1 MKKTLISALILT
13 ALFTATGCEDKEAKA
28 TIAQQT
34 QTIAQQTQTIAQ
46 LTAENTQLKA
56 EKEKAEKVIPAIFA
70 EKDVIFEKVE
80 KIKYSKSQ
88 ERLFSSDEVEIDIS
102 LLGLKTNID
111 WLDELLWTELVKN
124 EFGED
129 APKTREQV
137 LAEYKTIWN
146 DVKES
151 LEKEPELGFSRNS
164 WMLFVGQKEKLATFA
179 VRYYSYT
186 GGPHGVGGDEYL
198 TVDMTTHK
206 VLTLSDI
213 IDQKKLPEVKELL
226 WRFYTRSGRIKDE
239 DAFTKKTDFD
249 VSKNFYLAHD
259 GIHFIYHEYEIA
271 SYAEGEQD
279 LVISWGQLQL
289 ENFLMPDFVKQKYYD
304 FGYTEPYA
312 APVKE

>member
-1 MKKTLISALILT
+1 MKKTFISALILT
-13 ALFTATGCEDKEAKA
+13 ARFTVTGCEDKEAKA
-28 TIAQQT
+28 TIE
-34 QTIAQQTQTIAQ
+34 QQTQTIAQ

-56 EKEKAEKVIPAIFA
+56 EKEKAEKVIPAIFP
-70 EKDVIFEKVE
+70 EKDTIFEKVE
-80 KIKYSKSQ
+80 KIKYTKAQ
-88 ERLFSSDEVEIDIS
+88 EHYEVEIDIS

-111 WLDELLWTELVKN
+111 WLDELLWSELVKN
-124 EFGED
+124 EFGEN

-137 LAEYKTIWN
+137 LTEYERILN
-146 DVKES
+146 DVKAS
-151 LEKEPELGFSRNS
+151 LEKEHELGFSRNA

-186 GGPHGVGGDEYL
+186 GGLHGVGGNVYL

-226 WRFYTRSGRIKDE
+226 WNFYTRSGRIKDE

-259 GIHFIYHEYEIA
+259 GIHFIYDEYEIA

-279 LVISWGQLQL
+279 LVISWGLLQL
-289 ENFLMPDFVKQKYYD
+289 ENLLMPDFVKQKYYD
-304 FGYTEPYA
+304 FGYIAPYTT
-312 APVKE
+312 PVEE

>member
-28 TIAQQT
+28 
-34 QTIAQQTQTIAQ
+34 TIAQQTQTIAQ

-80 KIKYSKSQ
+80 TIKYSKSQ
-88 ERLFSSDEVEIDIS
+88 ERWFSIDEGEVSIS

-111 WLDELLWTELVKN
+111 WLDELLWSELVKK
-124 EFGED
+124 EFGEN
-129 APKTREQV
+129 APKTRDQV
-137 LAEYKTIWN
+137 RSEYQTILN
-146 DVKES
+146 DVKAS
-151 LEKEPELGFSRNS
+151 LEKEHELGFSRNA
-164 WMLFVGQKEKLATFA
+164 WMTFVGQKEKLATFA
-179 VRYYSYT
+179 IRYYSYT
-186 GGPHGVGGDEYL
+186 GEPHGVGGSEYL

-213 IDQKKLPEVKELL
+213 IEQKKLPEVKELL
-226 WRFYTRSGRIKDE
+226 WSFYTDDGRIKDE
-239 DAFTKKTDFD
+239 EAFTEKTDFD

-259 GIHFIYHEYEIA
+259 GIHFIYHVYEIA

-279 LVISWGQLQL
+279 LVIPWVWLQRDNL
-289 ENFLMPDFVKQKYYD
+289 LTSDFVKQKYYNL
-304 FGYTEPYA
+304 GYEVPI
-312 APVKE
+312 KE

>member
-1 MKKTLISALILT
+1 MKKTFISALILT

-28 TIAQQT
+28 
-34 QTIAQQTQTIAQ
+34 TIAQQTQTIAQ

-88 ERLFSSDEVEIDIS
+88 ERWFSSDEGEVNIS
-102 LLGLKTNID
+102 LLGLKTNVA
-111 WLDELLWTELVKN
+111 WLNDLLWSELVKN
-124 EFGED
+124 DFGENVS
-129 APKTREQV
+129 KTRDQM
-137 LAEYKTIWN
+137 LSKYKTIWN

-151 LEKEPELGFSRNS
+151 LEKEPELGFSSNT

-179 VRYYSYT
+179 IRYYSYT
-186 GGPHGVGGDEYL
+186 GGAHGLGGSEYL
-198 TVDMTTHK
+198 TIDMTTHK

-213 IDQKKLPEVKELL
+213 IEQKKLPEVKELL
-226 WRFYTRSGRIKDE
+226 WSFYTDYGRIKDE
-239 DAFTKKTDFD
+239 EAFTKKTDFD

-271 SYAEGEQD
+271 SYAAGEQD
-279 LVISWGQLQL
+279 LVIPWVWLQR
-289 ENFLMPDFVKQKYYD
+289 ENLLTSDFVKQKYYD
-304 FGYTEPYA
+304 LGYEV
-312 APVKE
+312 PVKE

>member
-1 MKKTLISALILT
+1 MKKTFISALILT
-13 ALFTATGCEDKEAKA
+13 ALFTVTGCEDKEAKA
-28 TIAQQT
+28 TIE
-34 QTIAQQTQTIAQ
+34 QQTQTIAQ

-56 EKEKAEKVIPAIFA
+56 EKEKAEKVIPAIFP
-70 EKDVIFEKVE
+70 EKDTIFEKVE
-80 KIKYSKSQ
+80 KIKYTKAQ
-88 ERLFSSDEVEIDIS
+88 EHYEVEIDIS

-111 WLDELLWTELVKN
+111 WLDELLWSELVKN
-124 EFGED
+124 EFGEN

-137 LAEYKTIWN
+137 LTEYERILN
-146 DVKES
+146 DVKAS
-151 LEKEPELGFSRNS
+151 LEKEHELGFSRNA

-186 GGPHGVGGDEYL
+186 GGPHGVGGNVYL

-226 WRFYTRSGRIKDE
+226 WNFYTRSGRIKDE

-271 SYAEGEQD
+271 SYAAGEQD
-279 LVISWGQLQL
+279 LVIPWVWLQR
-289 ENFLMPDFVKQKYYD
+289 ENLLTSDFVKQKYYNL
-304 FGYTEPYA
+304 GYEV
-312 APVKE
+312 PVKE

>member
-28 TIAQQT
+28 
-34 QTIAQQTQTIAQ
+34 TIAQQTQTIAQ

-88 ERLFSSDEVEIDIS
+88 ERWFSSDEGEVNIS
-102 LLGLKTNID
+102 LLGLKTNVA
-111 WLDELLWTELVKN
+111 WLNDLLWSELVKN
-124 EFGED
+124 DFGENVS
-129 APKTREQV
+129 KTRDQM
-137 LAEYKTIWN
+137 LSKYKTIWN

-151 LEKEPELGFSRNS
+151 LEKEPELGFSSNT
-164 WMLFVGQKEKLATFA
+164 WMMFVGQKEKLATFA
-179 VRYYSYT
+179 IRYYSYT
-186 GGPHGVGGDEYL
+186 GGAHGLGGSEYL
-198 TVDMTTHK
+198 TIDMTTHK

-213 IDQKKLPEVKELL
+213 IEQKKLPEVKELL
-226 WRFYTRSGRIKDE
+226 WRFYTDYGRIKDE
-239 DAFTKKTDFD
+239 EAFTKKTDFD

-271 SYAEGEQD
+271 SYAAGEQD
-279 LVISWGQLQL
+279 LVIPWVWLQR
-289 ENFLMPDFVKQKYYD
+289 ENLLTSDFVKQKYYD
-304 FGYTEPYA
+304 LGYEV
-312 APVKE
+312 PVKE

>member
-13 ALFTATGCEDKEAKA
+13 ALFTTTGCEDKEAKA
-28 TIAQQT
+28 
-34 QTIAQQTQTIAQ
+34 TIAQQTQTIAQ

-88 ERLFSSDEVEIDIS
+88 ERWFSSDEGEVNIS
-102 LLGLKTNID
+102 LLGLKTNVA
-111 WLDELLWTELVKN
+111 WLNDLLWSELVKN
-124 EFGED
+124 DFGENVS
-129 APKTREQV
+129 KTRDQM
-137 LAEYKTIWN
+137 LSKYKTIWN

-151 LEKEPELGFSRNS
+151 LEKEPELGFSSNT
-164 WMLFVGQKEKLATFA
+164 WMMFVGQKEKLATFA
-179 VRYYSYT
+179 MGYYSYT
-186 GGPHGVGGDEYL
+186 GGTHGVEGNEYL

-206 VLTLSDI
+206 VLTLPDI

-226 WRFYTRSGRIKDE
+226 WSFYTNFGSTKDE

-249 VSKNFYLAHD
+249 VSENFYLAHD

-279 LVISWGQLQL
+279 LVIPWAWLQR
-289 ENFLMPDFVKQKYYD
+289 ENLLTSDFVKQKYYD
-304 FGYTEPYA
+304 LGYT
-312 APVKE
+312 APVKG

>member
-1 MKKTLISALILT
+1 M
-13 ALFTATGCEDKEAKA
+13 
-28 TIAQQT
+28 
-34 QTIAQQTQTIAQ
+34 
-46 LTAENTQLKA
+46 
-56 EKEKAEKVIPAIFA
+56 
-70 EKDVIFEKVE
+70 
-80 KIKYSKSQ
+80 
-88 ERLFSSDEVEIDIS
+88 FSSDEVEIDIS

-111 WLDELLWTELVKN
+111 WLDELLWSELVKK

-137 LAEYKTIWN
+137 LTEYKTIWN

-151 LEKEPELGFSRNS
+151 LEKEPELGFSRNA

-198 TVDMTTHK
+198 TVDMSTHK

-289 ENFLMPDFVKQKYYD
+289 ENLLMPDFVKQKYYD

>member
-1 MKKTLISALILT
+1 MKKTFISALILT
-13 ALFTATGCEDKEAKA
+13 ALFTVAGCEDKEAKA
-28 TIAQQT
+28 
-34 QTIAQQTQTIAQ
+34 TIAQQTQTIAQ

-88 ERLFSSDEVEIDIS
+88 ERWFSSDEGEVNIS
-102 LLGLKTNID
+102 LLGLKTNVA
-111 WLDELLWTELVKN
+111 WLNDLLWSELVKN
-124 EFGED
+124 DFGENVS
-129 APKTREQV
+129 KTRDQM
-137 LAEYKTIWN
+137 LSKYKTIWN

-151 LEKEPELGFSRNS
+151 LEKEPELGFSSNT
-164 WMLFVGQKEKLATFA
+164 WMMFVGQKEKLATFA
-179 VRYYSYT
+179 IRYYSYT
-186 GGPHGVGGDEYL
+186 GGAHGLGGSEYL

-226 WRFYTRSGRIKDE
+226 WSFYTNFGSTKDE

-249 VSKNFYLAHD
+249 VSENFYLAHD

-271 SYAEGEQD
+271 SYAAGEQD
-279 LVISWGQLQL
+279 LVIPWVWLQR
-289 ENFLMPDFVKQKYYD
+289 ENLLMPDFVKQKYYD
-304 FGYTEPYA
+304 FGYIAPYTT
-312 APVKE
+312 PVEE

>member
-28 TIAQQT
+28 
-34 QTIAQQTQTIAQ
+34 TIAQQTQTIAQ

-88 ERLFSSDEVEIDIS
+88 ERWFSSDEGEVNIS
-102 LLGLKTNID
+102 LLGLKTNVA
-111 WLDELLWTELVKN
+111 WLNDLLWSELVKN
-124 EFGED
+124 DFGENVS
-129 APKTREQV
+129 KTRDQM
-137 LAEYKTIWN
+137 LSKYKTIWN

-151 LEKEPELGFSRNS
+151 LEKEPELGFSSNT
-164 WMLFVGQKEKLATFA
+164 WMMFVGQKEKLATFA
-179 VRYYSYT
+179 IRYYSYT
-186 GGPHGVGGDEYL
+186 GGAHGLGGSEYL
-198 TVDMTTHK
+198 TIDMTTHK

-213 IDQKKLPEVKELL
+213 IEQKKLPEVKELL
-226 WRFYTRSGRIKDE
+226 WSFYTDSGRIKDE
-239 DAFTKKTDFD
+239 EAFTKKTDFD

-271 SYAEGEQD
+271 SYAAGEQD
-279 LVISWGQLQL
+279 LVIPWVWLQR
-289 ENFLMPDFVKQKYYD
+289 ENLLTSDFVKQKYYD
-304 FGYTEPYA
+304 LGYEV
-312 APVKE
+312 PVKE

>member
-1 MKKTLISALILT
+1 MKKTFISALILT

-28 TIAQQT
+28 
-34 QTIAQQTQTIAQ
+34 TIAQQTQTIAQ

-88 ERLFSSDEVEIDIS
+88 ERWFSSDEGEVNIS
-102 LLGLKTNID
+102 LLGLKTNVA
-111 WLDELLWTELVKN
+111 WLNDLLWSELVKN
-124 EFGED
+124 DFGENVS
-129 APKTREQV
+129 KTRDQM
-137 LAEYKTIWN
+137 LSKYKTIWN

-151 LEKEPELGFSRNS
+151 LEKEPELGFARHA
-164 WMLFVGQKEKLATFA
+164 WMVFVGQKEKLATFA

-186 GGPHGVGGDEYL
+186 GGPHGVGGNVYL

-226 WRFYTRSGRIKDE
+226 WRFYTDSGRIKDE

-271 SYAEGEQD
+271 SYAAGEQD
-279 LVISWGQLQL
+279 LVIPWVWLQR
-289 ENFLMPDFVKQKYYD
+289 ENLLTSDFVKQKYYD
-304 FGYTEPYA
+304 LGYEV
-312 APVKE
+312 PVKE

>member
-1 MKKTLISALILT
+1 MKKTFISALILT

-28 TIAQQT
+28 
-34 QTIAQQTQTIAQ
+34 TIAQQTQTIAQ

-88 ERLFSSDEVEIDIS
+88 ERWFSSDEGEVNIS
-102 LLGLKTNID
+102 LLGLKTNVA
-111 WLDELLWTELVKN
+111 WLNDLLWSELVKN
-124 EFGED
+124 DFGGNVS
-129 APKTREQV
+129 KTRDQM
-137 LAEYKTIWN
+137 LSKYKTIWN

-151 LEKEPELGFSRNS
+151 LEKEPELGFSSNT
-164 WMLFVGQKEKLATFA
+164 WMMFVGQKEKLATFA
-179 VRYYSYT
+179 IRYYSYT
-186 GGPHGVGGDEYL
+186 GGAHGLGGSEYL
-198 TVDMTTHK
+198 TIDMTTHK

-226 WRFYTRSGRIKDE
+226 WSFYTDSGRIKDE
-239 DAFTKKTDFD
+239 EAFTKKTDFD

-271 SYAEGEQD
+271 SYAAGEQD
-279 LVISWGQLQL
+279 LVIPWVWLQR
-289 ENFLMPDFVKQKYYD
+289 ENLLTSDFVKQKYYD
-304 FGYTEPYA
+304 LGYEV
-312 APVKE
+312 PVKE